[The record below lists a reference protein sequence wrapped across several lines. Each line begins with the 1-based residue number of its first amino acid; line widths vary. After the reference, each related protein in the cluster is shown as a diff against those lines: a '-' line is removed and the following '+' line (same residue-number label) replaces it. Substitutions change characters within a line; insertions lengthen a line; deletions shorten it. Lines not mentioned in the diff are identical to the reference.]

1 MAKTLD
7 MTKGK
12 PLGLLTAFAVPLLFG
27 NICQMLYSVAD
38 STVVG
43 RVLGVEAFAAVGAAG
58 FYSWLVLDIVLGFTQ
73 GFEVLLGQQF
83 GKKDEQGLHRAV
95 AMSVL
100 LTGVLSVLL
109 AVCAQAMVGPVLNA
123 AGTPE
128 DIRGQSA
135 LYLRWWLAGV
145 PAMAAYNLC
154 AALLRAMGN
163 SRAPLISVIIS
174 SVSNVALNLLFAA
187 VFHWGVAGVA
197 AATVCAQVLSCL
209 ACLLALRK
217 IPEVRLRKEDF
228 RIHGATVR
236 ELLRLGLPPALRNGI
251 ICLGGFFVQKEI
263 NRFGTLFVAGLSASE
278 RYLSL
283 MTLIGGAL
291 EGAIATFTAQNYGA
305 GEMNRVRA
313 GMSAAR
319 KMGILSSA
327 ATALMV
333 IAVRRPLIALLVSG
347 TPEELAVIV
356 DCGSRGLFLMA
367 LFLPALYLLCI
378 HRAAIQGMGNAMF
391 PTLSGFTELAARLSA
406 VTVLPIWLGQ
416 WGIYLATP
424 LAWVCAFALLVIAYH
439 FVCRSRCRQ
448 QTIA

>member
-1 MAKTLD
+1 MARTLD

-27 NICQMLYSVAD
+27 NICQVLYSVAD

-43 RVLGVEAFAAVGAAG
+43 RILGVEAFAAVGAAG
-58 FYSWLVLDIVLGFTQ
+58 FYSWLVLDIVLGLSQ
-73 GFEVLLGQQF
+73 GLEVLLGQQF
-83 GKKDEQGLHRAV
+83 GKKDELGLHRAV

-100 LTGVLSVLL
+100 LTGVLSILL
-109 AVCAQAMVGPVLNA
+109 AVCAQAAVEPVLSA

-128 DIRGQSA
+128 DIRAQTA

-145 PAMAAYNLC
+145 PAMGAYNLC
-154 AALLRAMGN
+154 ASLLRAMGN
-163 SRAPLISVIIS
+163 SRVPLISVIVS

-197 AATVCAQVLSCL
+197 AATVCAQIFSFL
-209 ACLLALRK
+209 ACLWALRK

-228 RIHGATVR
+228 RLHGPTMR
-236 ELLRLGLPPALRNGI
+236 ELLRLGLPPALRNGV

-263 NRFGTLFVAGLSASE
+263 NRYGTLFVAGLSASE

-305 GEMNRVRA
+305 GKMDRVRS
-313 GMSAAR
+313 GMAAAR
-319 KMGILSSA
+319 NMGLISSA

-356 DCGSRGLFLMA
+356 DCGSRGLTLMA

-378 HRAAIQGMGNAMF
+378 HRAAIQGMGNALF
-391 PTLSGFTELAARLSA
+391 PTLSGFIELAARLA
-406 VTVLPIWLGQ
+406 VVTVLPIWIGR

-424 LAWVCAFALLVIAYH
+424 LAWVCAFVLLAVAYH
-439 FVCRSRCRQ
+439 RVCRSREKAI
-448 QTIA
+448 T